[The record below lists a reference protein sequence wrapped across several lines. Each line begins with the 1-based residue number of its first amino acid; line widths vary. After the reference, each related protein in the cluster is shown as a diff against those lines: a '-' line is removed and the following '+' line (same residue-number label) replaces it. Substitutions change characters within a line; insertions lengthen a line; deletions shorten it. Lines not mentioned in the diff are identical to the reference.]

1 MFLKPETGYECNRK
15 DDQERRDIGRN
26 GDKTQTND
34 LLVEYEVIEYGI
46 QHPVQPQ
53 VDSAANRVTECL
65 ERYYRPDRTDIK
77 EVDNLRKALAGVMRK
92 IRSGRKCLQN
102 SYLKLI
108 FSGRAVYL
116 KQCPASLSAVPAAR
130 TSGRDNG
137 PQR

>member
-1 MFLKPETGYECNRK
+1 MLPSGADEQHG
-15 DDQERRDIGRN
+15 DIGRN

-77 EVDNLRKALAGVMRK
+77 EVDNLRKALGWCHAE
-92 IRSGRKCLQN
+92 N
-102 SYLKLI
+102 S
-108 FSGRAVYL
+108 FGSEM
-116 KQCPASLSAVPAAR
+116 SSE
-130 TSGRDNG
+130 
-137 PQR
+137 